1 MGFEKER
8 EGKTESLVVYQV
20 VGSSHQCLPT
30 LRLGTGGR
38 PCPKAPGV
46 SLDPARLG
54 QSLGMLP
61 TEVGWMVW
69 PGSFFIEG
77 VVLLHKASQ
86 SVSLTVTVM
95 NSNKM
100 SKKWCLDGAGCEL
113 NHLRREK
120 HEYVVVAEPLTQPGL
135 LVSWDF

>member
-1 MGFEKER
+1 MGFEKGKGR
-8 EGKTESLVVYQV
+8 ENREPSG
-20 VGSSHQCLPT
+20 LPSGWQFSPMPT
-30 LRLGTGGR
+30 NPEAWHWGQAR
-38 PCPKAPGV
+38 PKAPGV

-54 QSLGMLP
+54 QSLAML
-61 TEVGWMVW
+61 TSVGWMVW

-100 SKKWCLDGAGCEL
+100 SKKGCLDGAWL
-113 NHLRREK
+113 
-120 HEYVVVAEPLTQPGL
+120 
-135 LVSWDF
+135 